1 MPFPILPEE
10 GEDEALFEI
19 NDPFELRRSVIP
31 LFQIDRQTNL
41 VYGKGTGFRIDP
53 FATYL
58 TAYHA
63 FENQGSSDFSSRDL
77 GATFGFLSPGLVFG
91 QVSVP
96 TDCYVFVESME
107 GFRGH
112 QENPMPG
119 HPHRVV
125 NIFDCAK
132 FWLNRS

>member
-1 MPFPILPEE
+1 MPFPILPRE

-19 NDPFELRRSVIP
+19 NDPFKLRRSVIP

-41 VYGKGTGFRIDP
+41 VYGKGTGFRVDP

-58 TAYHA
+58 TAYHV

-77 GATFGFLSPGLVFG
+77 GATFCFLSPGLVFG

-96 TDCYVFVESME
+96 TDCYVGSLTELSVIKCPSCK
-107 GFRGH
+107 H
-112 QENPMPG
+112 HHLCQISTL
-119 HPHRVV
+119 H
-125 NIFDCAK
+125 AA
-132 FWLNRS
+132 